1 MRLGGFVFVCR
12 AAYLH
17 FRWQIQYQ
25 LSLTHIVSLT
35 LSKPICQTL
44 KSYGANA
51 VSSGISNHRTPLFY
65 ACSCVCLSRLP
76 WQTNST
82 FIISYFPLFLFPFQL
97 NQSLWRFVT
106 SISIYSFFLNK
117 RINDFC
123 QKLTSTFIICNSLKL
138 PYWFRSFFFQHC
150 NYSFGI

>member
-1 MRLGGFVFVCR
+1 MFVCR

-82 FIISYFPLFLFPFQL
+82 FIISFFPRFLILYFGFPYIHKSFQTPRCICRTGGWKHHCFYPRHRFNILDIHPFSSFPIYDYLL
-97 NQSLWRFVT
+97 NL
-106 SISIYSFFLNK
+106 
-117 RINDFC
+117 
-123 QKLTSTFIICNSLKL
+123 
-138 PYWFRSFFFQHC
+138 
-150 NYSFGI
+150 